1 MNRLHCP
8 RAQAAAQLAC
18 VMAGL
23 FCTFTSQAV
32 ILFGSGDPLYN
43 TAAPT
48 GNLAGS
54 GWDLEGR
61 WHGFLGTPIAPNLF
75 ITAKHVGGS
84 AGDLFNF
91 RGTNYLVIE
100 AFTSTSTDLRI
111 FKICGIFPA
120 FAPLYTKSDELGKQM
135 VVFGR
140 GTQRG
145 AEVQGATTGGTE
157 LKGWKWGPGD
167 GVMRWGL
174 NTVAT
179 TTGTIQGFG
188 ELLTANFDA
197 NAGVDECHLSSGDSG
212 GAIFIKD
219 GSTWKLAGINYAV
232 DGPFNTTNS
241 GPGFF
246 AALFDVGGLY
256 ETNSVTG
263 TWDYSIPNP
272 IVDKPSTF
280 YATRISSN
288 LDWINTIVNQESQS
302 SYVPAVESTSDLNQ
316 PFSPQQIISADEQAK
331 TINIPV
337 PGESLFL
344 RLQGC
349 MPHQIISTEIQGTTW
364 IIHYGP

>member
-1 MNRLHCP
+1 MTNFRRP
-8 RAQAAAQLAC
+8 RTGAGILLTVLA
-18 VMAGL
+18 VGMFHAPAVR
-23 FCTFTSQAV
+23 AV

-43 TAAPT
+43 TTAPT

-54 GWDLEGR
+54 GWEIEGR
-61 WHGFLGTPIAPNLF
+61 WRGFLGTPIAPNLF

-84 AGDLFNF
+84 TSDLFSF
-91 RGTNYLVIE
+91 QGSNYVVIDS
-100 AFTSTSTDLRI
+100 FTSPASDLRI

-120 FAPLYTKSDELGKQM
+120 FASLYTRSDELGKQM

-167 GVMRWGL
+167 GVMRWGV

-179 TTGTIQGFG
+179 TTGTIEGFG

-197 NAGVDECHLSSGDSG
+197 NAGADECHLSSGDSG
-212 GAIFIKD
+212 GGIFIKD
-219 GSTWKLAGINYAV
+219 GATWKLAGINYAV

-246 AALFDVGGLY
+246 AAVFDVGGLY
-256 ETNSVTG
+256 ETNSVTS
-263 TWDYSIPNP
+263 TWDYTIPNP
-272 IVDKPSTF
+272 ITDTPSVF

-288 LDWINTIVNQESQS
+288 LSWINSIINQESQS
-302 SYVPAVESTSDLNQ
+302 SYVPTVESTPDLNL
-316 PFSPQQIISADEQAK
+316 PFGTQQVVAVDEQAK
-331 TINIPV
+331 TITIALP
-337 PGESLFL
+337 PESLFL

-349 MPHQIISTEIQGTTW
+349 MTHQIISTEIQGGNW